1 MLKLIHDVEGL
12 KGTIGDMQNELAA
25 QDFDALRSQMD
36 AMNGKLTSVEMAAAA
51 AAVCSQRSGWST
63 RTLGKP
69 PEVTVDAT
77 RYLPHHCKIY

>member
-51 AAVCSQRSGWST
+51 AAVCSQR
-63 RTLGKP
+63 
-69 PEVTVDAT
+69 
-77 RYLPHHCKIY
+77 